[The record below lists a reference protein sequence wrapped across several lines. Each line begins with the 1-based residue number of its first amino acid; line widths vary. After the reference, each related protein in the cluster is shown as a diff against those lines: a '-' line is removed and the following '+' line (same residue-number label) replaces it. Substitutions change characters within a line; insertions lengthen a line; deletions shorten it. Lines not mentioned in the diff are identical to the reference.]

1 MEQEDTK
8 NEARSGQ
15 WARGAVMVGG
25 ALTALGAVAR
35 YTSLLRRRKTPLE
48 RAAEVL
54 LSPPVLLGAGALVGF
69 GIFRWQLARLFSE
82 QPHYEVERR
91 IGNLEIRRY
100 APQVVAETQVHAAS
114 FREGLNK
121 GFRLLAGYIFGKNMD
136 STRIAMTAPVSQ
148 EHEGGTKISMTA
160 PVSMATSSHAGA
172 SDWTMRF
179 VMPKKWTLGS
189 LPAPLDER
197 IHLRQLPERRVAAL
211 RWSGTFDADRNMRM
225 QEELLTRLRA
235 EGLHPQGEPLFAGY
249 DAPWTM
255 PFLRRNEAWVELAST

>member
-1 MEQEDTK
+1 MAQDSE
-8 NEARSGQ
+8 RRMGQ
-15 WARGAVMVGG
+15 WVRGAVAVGG
-25 ALTALGAVAR
+25 TLTALGTLAR
-35 YTSLLRRRKTPLE
+35 YTDVFRRRKTPME

-54 LSPPVLLGAGALVGF
+54 LSPPVLLGAGALLGF

-82 QPHYEVERR
+82 QPDYEVERR

-100 APQVVAETQVHAAS
+100 APQVVAETKVHAAS

-148 EHEGGTKISMTA
+148 EHEGTKISMTA
-160 PVSMATSSHAGA
+160 PVSFAPSSLAGE
-172 SDWTMRF
+172 SGWVMRF

-197 IHLRQLPERRVAAL
+197 VHLRQLPERRVAAL
-211 RWSGTFDADRNMRM
+211 RWSGTFDADKNARM

-235 EGLHPQGEPLFAGY
+235 EGLRPEGEPLFAGY
-249 DAPWTM
+249 DAPSTL
-255 PFLRRNEAWVELAST
+255 PFLRRNEAWVELAP